1 MMRSNSY
8 YRNMYGDASDE
19 ANNNMTRN
27 SKKQRIRDKAAELLN
42 RVKNQNY
49 IQSAQ
54 NEGPDGDIS

>member
-42 RVKNQNY
+42 RVKSQNY
-49 IQSAQ
+49 IQNGQ
-54 NEGPDGDIS
+54 NEGSEGDI

>member
-8 YRNMYGDASDE
+8 YRGMYGDGSDE

-49 IQSAQ
+49 IQTAQ
-54 NEGPDGDIS
+54 NEQN